1 LKIYLLDRKQ
11 SQVDFWELYFSDIK
25 NVECVC
31 DDFAHFMDTHDVEC
45 VVSPANSYG
54 LMDGGY
60 DAAITAY
67 FGDALIP
74 HVQEY
79 IRTHF
84 FCEQPVGTSFLIDI
98 PGSAKKLIH
107 TPTMRV
113 PSVIREPLVV
123 YQCTR
128 TTLISAMQNDIK
140 SLVIPAF
147 GGSCGNVPPQK
158 IALLMRGA
166 FDQLWTMPSSMDWN
180 YANRGL
186 ERI

>member
-1 LKIYLLDRKQ
+1 
-11 SQVDFWELYFSDIK
+11 
-25 NVECVC
+25 
-31 DDFAHFMDTHDVEC
+31 DVEC